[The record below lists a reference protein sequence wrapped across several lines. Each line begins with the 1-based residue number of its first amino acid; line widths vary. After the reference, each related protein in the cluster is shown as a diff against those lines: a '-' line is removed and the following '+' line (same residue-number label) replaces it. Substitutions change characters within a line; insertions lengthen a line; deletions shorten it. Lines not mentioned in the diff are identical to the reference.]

1 MCVCVCSFV
10 RLCSFV
16 FVFTLLYCEMSLVML
31 IRTMEM
37 KKSSYINLM
46 KLGLSN
52 MFEQRDENQFEK
64 GEISVI

>member
-1 MCVCVCSFV
+1 
-10 RLCSFV
+10 
-16 FVFTLLYCEMSLVML
+16 ML